1 MPTLSRNI
9 IISVV
14 LAIAAAGALIAYTSQ
29 VRNSAS
35 VGNDA
40 VRVVV
45 ATHDIPASTKVD
57 DAINDGY
64 LAYHTVRQSDLANG
78 AVTDLAAVQGRNQV
92 ITQALYQGDQL
103 TTNRSGAA
111 TTQSFS
117 YQVTGNFRLIRV
129 PFDPNSGLLADVHE
143 GDHVDVMTSYQKG
156 DVTYTYLTVPDALV
170 RQVTLPGDGSVTNTG
185 GLGSLLLQVTERQTL
200 ALANA
205 LASSGGGQGSHAIY
219 AALVGRN
226 GATYVPFPP
235 VVLPGEFPNHGLP
248 ASTR

>member
-14 LAIAAAGALIAYTSQ
+14 LAVAAAGALIAYTSQ

-45 ATHDIPASTKVD
+45 ATHDIPAGTNVD

-64 LAYHTVRQSDLANG
+64 LAYRTVRQSDLADG
-78 AVTDLAAVQGRNQV
+78 AITDLASIKGRNQV
-92 ITQALYQGDQL
+92 ITQPLYQGDEL

-111 TTQSFS
+111 TTQSFA

-156 DVTYTYLTVPDALV
+156 DATFTYLTVPNALV
-170 RQVTLPGDGSVTNTG
+170 KQVTMPGDGSVSNAAG
-185 GLGSLLLQVTERQTL
+185 QGSLLLQVTEQQTL

-205 LASSGGGQGSHAIY
+205 LATSGGGQGSHSVY

-235 VVLPGEFPNHGLP
+235 VVLPGKFPNNGLP